1 MTTPHIRDDVTKKFS
16 PFMEEVL
23 GGYRENIHSIFG
35 RFFAMLA
42 GVSNAAYYEVPQ
54 AEQAAPRVKF

>member
-1 MTTPHIRDDVTKKFS
+1 
-16 PFMEEVL
+16 MEEVL